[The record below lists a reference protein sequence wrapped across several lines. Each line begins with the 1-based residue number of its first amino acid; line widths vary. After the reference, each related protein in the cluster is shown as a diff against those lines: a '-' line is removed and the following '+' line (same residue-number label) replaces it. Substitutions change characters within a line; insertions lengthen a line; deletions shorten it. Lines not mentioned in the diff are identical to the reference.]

1 MRVVPLAVEHPAS
14 PSAAIRVTE
23 VTVLS
28 IEFFI
33 PPIFRQ
39 LAKPQLCSGFFCAM
53 SWGLP
58 PPTAANRVSQHEIEP
73 KKTRDAPV

>member
-1 MRVVPLAVEHPAS
+1 LEVDVPAVVPETALCTVEVPEVRVVPLAVEHPVS

-53 SWGLP
+53 S
-58 PPTAANRVSQHEIEP
+58 
-73 KKTRDAPV
+73 